1 MYELIYNYFNY
12 LLYPQRNHSELAQ
25 KRDELDKMKK
35 GRLFSLVGD
44 DYKER
49 LKLDFV
55 GFTSVSWIF
64 IILYSMYSL
73 IFIHIGLSFT
83 ELLQENGYFPGLSI
97 SSSFQRKLSL
107 FVILFDVVFFP
118 LSAWVYVKFWRIIV
132 TFFASVFDRKIE
144 PEALDDVVNNALV
157 GNFFLV
163 IPVFG
168 KFMKQLA
175 GIFYIFTGLKYNLRF
190 TMFQS
195 LIIIFSPLLLVGV
208 FILFIIMYI
217 LLLVNLY

>member
-12 LLYPQRNHSELAQ
+12 LLYPKLNHTQLATR
-25 KRDELDKMKK
+25 RDELEKMKK
-35 GRLFSLVGD
+35 SRLFSLVND
-44 DYKER
+44 DYRER

-55 GFTSVSWIF
+55 SFTCVSWIF
-64 IILYSMYSL
+64 IILYSLYSL
-73 IFIHIGLSFT
+73 IFIHLGLSFA
-83 ELLQENGYFPGLSI
+83 EVLQENGYFPGLSI

-118 LSAWVYVKFWRIIV
+118 LSAWVYVKFWRIVV
-132 TFFASVFDRKIE
+132 TFFASVFDRKVE

>member
-25 KRDELDKMKK
+25 KRDELDKMRK

-44 DYKER
+44 DYRER

-55 GFTSVSWIF
+55 ALTSVSWIF

-73 IFIHIGLSFT
+73 IFIHVGLSFT

-132 TFFASVFDRKIE
+132 TFFVSVFDRKVE